1 MTDAAP
7 LTGSRPVAGGAAP
20 LTVPAVAGPPA
31 SAGRPGALSPATAGS
46 PCVFEA
52 ALPSGAAS
60 ASPAPIFPSTPDV
73 GGGWHDES
81 MPPFAPSAP
90 MVGRDADLARVH
102 ALFARASDGTP
113 TALLIEGE
121 AGIGKSRLLREFAGD
136 IANRADIHVGWC
148 LDLGAARSPYGPLT
162 AILRS
167 IMQTL
172 GDERVREA
180 VGTGV
185 DALAMLLPELA
196 PQADRST
203 TSPERLRDAIAS
215 LIECAAERAPQIL
228 VIEDL
233 HWADESTLAILSF
246 LLRALS
252 RGRIML
258 LLTCRSDDVR
268 RGDAVSRFIGEATR
282 ARLLEREMLERLGID
297 AVRELAEQITGH
309 ALSDSALERIHDRA
323 EGVPFFVEEIAGC
336 SSAPIPDG
344 LRDLLLA
351 RFDRLGDDARRVV
364 QVASGAERPLTH
376 PLLLQLVGFA
386 EQRLDEAVREATR
399 SGILVVV
406 EDDYRFRHALL
417 REAVHDDLLPG
428 ERSRLHRTYA
438 ETLEAQCDG
447 SDTADAAALA
457 YHWQLAQDDRKALM
471 AAVEAMRQAKAQF
484 AFASAA
490 RFGELALGLWSQV
503 ADPERAAGIARLDLL
518 LLLGSILRNAG
529 DGERA
534 LAVTDL
540 ALGELDP
547 ATVDPRLHARLLRN
561 KSLYLVNLGRP
572 GSIPLLEQ
580 SLSLFDG
587 RIDDERLHAS
597 ILNHLASR
605 HMIAGAREAA
615 IGLATEAA
623 DRAER
628 AGSDDEVSVAANVRG
643 ACLMHLGDI
652 EGGIREYEIA
662 RQRALG
668 STAELRYRVN
678 FSDGLTLLGRYREA
692 VRVAENGLARA
703 RALGVER
710 TSGSIMRQNIAV
722 ALLELGEIEQVERML
737 EGQLAQSTLRV
748 FRMYTTMTRVRVLSW
763 RGRHQEAAELMEEW
777 LPAFRETGEIERQI
791 WYDAHT
797 MRAAVAQS
805 TGDPRG
811 AMDVILGMLH
821 DDGPALLHQRRLLLE
836 SGWFIADLRARGS
849 DVAADIEAV
858 CAAWL
863 AQPETLRPGPW
874 WEILD
879 ALLDPSADRLRQ
891 AMALAD
897 GDDVPALF
905 RGVTRLELARVLV
918 QSGDRAEAE
927 QTACEAAEIAAA
939 LGHAQLERA
948 VADFR
953 SAAGLRGHSSRVDEQ
968 SDADALTARERQVL
982 DLIAE
987 GLSNRQIGE
996 RLFISVKTVS
1006 VHVSA
1011 VLRKLGVSTRTEA
1024 AVAAQRAT
1032 PEARTTA
1039 EEHLTAAR

>member
-1 MTDAAP
+1 MTHAAP

-31 SAGRPGALSPATAGS
+31 SAGRPDALSPATAGS
-46 PCVFEA
+46 PSVFDA

-60 ASPAPIFPSTPDV
+60 ASPALIFLSTPDV

-102 ALFARASDGTP
+102 ALFARASEGTP

-167 IMQTL
+167 IVQTL

-215 LIECAAERAPQIL
+215 LIECAAERAPQVL

-282 ARLLEREMLERLGID
+282 ARLLEREPLDRLDID
-297 AVRELAEQITGH
+297 AVREIAEQITGH

-376 PLLLQLVGFA
+376 PLLVQLVGFA

-503 ADPERAAGIARLDLL
+503 PDAAEASGLSRLELL

-534 LAVTDL
+534 LAVVTL
-540 ALGELDP
+540 ALSEVDA
-547 ATVDPRLHARLLRN
+547 ATVDPRLHARLLRD
-561 KSLYLVNLGRP
+561 KAYYTMNLGRP
-572 GSIPLLEQ
+572 GAIPLLHDALAILE
-580 SLSLFDG
+580 
-587 RIDDERLHAS
+587 RVDDDRLRANV
-597 ILNHLASR
+597 LNNLASR
-605 HMIAGAREAA
+605 HMIAGELEKSYALAVESGELAA
-615 IGLATEAA
+615 
-623 DRAER
+623 R
-628 AGSDDEVSVAANVRG
+628 AGSDDESSIAANVR
-643 ACLMHLGDI
+643 AASRAHAGDI
-652 EGGIREYEIA
+652 AECVREYQLA
-662 RQRALG
+662 RSLARG
-668 STAELRYRVN
+668 STADLRYRVN
-678 FSDGLTLLGRYREA
+678 YSDLLTLLGRYRDA
-692 VRVAENGLARA
+692 VALAEEGLTRS
-703 RALGVER
+703 RRFGVER
-710 TSGSIMRQNIAV
+710 TSGSVMTQNMAV
-722 ALLELGEIEQVERML
+722 PLLELGEIDRVEEML
-737 EGQLAQSTLRV
+737 ARELAQNTLRV
-748 FRMYTTMTRVRVLSW
+748 FRMYTTMTRVRLLSW
-763 RGRHQEAAELMEEW
+763 RGRHEEAAELLRES
-777 LPAFRETGEIERQI
+777 LPAFQETGTVERQI
-791 WYDAHT
+791 WYDVVVMT
-797 MRAAVAQS
+797 VAVAES
-805 TGDPRG
+805 GGDLEG
-811 AMDVILGMLH
+811 ALAAILRMLD
-821 DDGPALLHQRRLLLE
+821 DDGPRLLHQRRLLLQ
-836 SGWFIADLRARGS
+836 SGWIVAQLRAQGA
-849 DVAADIEAV
+849 DVADAV
-858 CAAWL
+858 DTIRAAWL
-863 AQPETLRPGPW
+863 AQHPQLLGDRW
-874 WEILD
+874 QSILF
-879 ALLDPSADRLRQ
+879 ALLDPTLDQLESVLP
-891 AMALAD
+891 LVD
-897 GDDVPALF
+897 GDDVPVTF
-905 RGVTRLELARVLV
+905 RAVVRLELARLRVRD
-918 QSGDRAEAE
+918 GDRVAAGRLLG
-927 QTACEAAEIAAA
+927 EAAEHAERI
-939 LGHAQLERA
+939 GHAQLSREIGA
-948 VADFR
+948 FAA
-953 SAAGLRGHSSRVDEQ
+953 SAGLGPHEAA

-1024 AVAAQRAT
+1024 AVAAQRAI

-1039 EEHLTAAR
+1039 EERLTAAR